1 LANYL
6 QGEYGLSTENTF
18 STGMS
23 NGGDMS
29 YMLGCQASDVFK
41 AIAPVA
47 GCMME
52 SIYDTCNPNPIPV
65 LEIHGTN
72 DNVTLWNGDMNN
84 NDGWGSYLSTTDGI
98 DYWVGANE
106 CTASETILMNNVIHH
121 RYFDCTDN
129 VEVFTVTVSPLTVK
143 SPAIVTSSGK
153 PIVTV
158 PELSPTSTSLE
169 VPANVI
175 VPPSATAVLLE
186 PSATVIEEL
195 ASLALAI
202 DPANSALATPP
213 SLIVTAPLDT
223 AKLSELN
230 EATPLFEVVA
240 SSPAIVIVFP
250 VAEVSIPSPPAIVR
264 VSESKSIAMVPLS
277 VVASKS

>member
-1 LANYL
+1 
-6 QGEYGLSTENTF
+6 
-18 STGMS
+18 M
-23 NGGDMS
+23 
-29 YMLGCQASDVFK
+29 
-41 AIAPVA
+41 
-47 GCMME
+47 
-52 SIYDTCNPNPIPV
+52 
-65 LEIHGTN
+65 
-72 DNVTLWNGDMNN
+72 
-84 NDGWGSYLSTTDGI
+84 
-98 DYWVGANE
+98 
-106 CTASETILMNNVIHH
+106 
-121 RYFDCTDN
+121 
-129 VEVFTVTVSPLTVK
+129 FTVTVSPLTVK

-158 PELSPTSTSLE
+158 PEDSPTSTSFE

-195 ASLALAI
+195 ASLAFAI

-250 VAEVSIPSPPAIVR
+250 VAEVSMPSPPAIVR
-264 VSESKSIAMVPLS
+264 VSVSKSIAVSYTHLKMQTIYS
-277 VVASKS
+277 V